1 MALAVEWQLFAP
13 TWQFVENC
21 ENMWC
26 VLPPIQISQISQI
39 PQISFEVFHGIP
51 RKIIHCKLPKPAKPP
66 TKYMQRELR
75 KAQQLPQLAEE
86 QQRRSPT
93 FQDATRCDR
102 KHKYMDYI
110 YGLLY
115 IYYTCYFSCIFY
127 LCLRFLA
134 YFPNG
139 RIALSVW
146 RHHMYH
152 MYLCRPAAFL
162 FSQPGPAT
170 KAVHF
175 SGQAQSLQSLSD
187 CVPNTM
193 SLWAIA
199 RQEDVIRM
207 ALMPRKRLT
216 RERLHQPW

>member
-1 MALAVEWQLFAP
+1 
-13 TWQFVENC
+13 
-21 ENMWC
+21 MWC
-26 VLPPIQISQISQI
+26 VSPPIQISQISQI

-110 YGLLY
+110 MDY
-115 IYYTCYFSCIFY
+115 IYISVIPVTFHYFLSMSSFSGI
-127 LCLRFLA
+127 LSKWQNCLIC
-134 YFPNG
+134 P
-139 RIALSVW
+139 IW

-175 SGQAQSLQSLSD
+175 SRQVQSLQCLSD

-193 SLWAIA
+193 SPWAIA

-207 ALMPRKRLT
+207 ALMPWKRLT
-216 RERLHQPW
+216 PDVHQDYINPGSYDVSSTVPTTCHR

>member
-1 MALAVEWQLFAP
+1 MVFPEKSYIASFPSLPSPPRNTCRGNCARLNSCHSWQRSSNGDRQPFKMQLAV
-13 TWQFVENC
+13 TENI
-21 ENMWC
+21 NIW
-26 VLPPIQISQISQI
+26 
-39 PQISFEVFHGIP
+39 
-51 RKIIHCKLPKPAKPP
+51 II
-66 TKYMQRELR
+66 
-75 KAQQLPQLAEE
+75 
-86 QQRRSPT
+86 
-93 FQDATRCDR
+93 
-102 KHKYMDYI
+102 YMDY
-110 YGLLY
+110 Y

-207 ALMPRKRLT
+207 ALMPWKRLT

>member
-1 MALAVEWQLFAP
+1 
-13 TWQFVENC
+13 
-21 ENMWC
+21 MWC
-26 VLPPIQISQISQI
+26 VSPPIQISQISQI

-110 YGLLY
+110 MDY
-115 IYYTCYFSCIFY
+115 IYIYLWYLLLFIIFY

-134 YFPNG
+134 YCPNG
-139 RIALSVW
+139 RIALSVPSEDTI
-146 RHHMYH
+146 
-152 MYLCRPAAFL
+152 CIICICAG
-162 FSQPGPAT
+162 QQ
-170 KAVHF
+170 HF
-175 SGQAQSLQSLSD
+175 SSPNLVQQRKLSTLAVKSKVFNVLATVFRTLWVHEQSH
-187 CVPNTM
+187 
-193 SLWAIA
+193 A
-199 RQEDVIRM
+199 
-207 ALMPRKRLT
+207 KRT
-216 RERLHQPW
+216 